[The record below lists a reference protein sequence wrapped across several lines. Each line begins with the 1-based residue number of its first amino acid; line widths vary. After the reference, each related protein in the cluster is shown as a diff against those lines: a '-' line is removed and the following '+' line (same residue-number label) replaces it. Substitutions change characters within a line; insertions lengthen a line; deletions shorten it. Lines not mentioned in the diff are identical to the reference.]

1 MSALPRRAALRRRLA
16 ALVAGLALL
25 ALPATLLVPAAG
37 AKPGHQRIV
46 ALTPFAANTL
56 AKLGVTPIAVGQTL
70 GGRERLSPNLAGVP
84 ILKLSHPNGPNLE
97 QLTALRPS
105 LVLSSKT
112 WAKGN
117 LAIEGLGI
125 KVEVRDPHSISG
137 ALADTYK
144 IGETVGRKHYAREL
158 LKRMRARI
166 AAAESGIGRH
176 LKVML
181 ILGVGRAP
189 FTFLP
194 NSWGGSIVEAAGG
207 ELLTGGASSRS
218 GFERISDEVVIAENP
233 DVIIA
238 VPHADPEDI
247 PALTRYLKNDP
258 AWSSTKA
265 AKSGRVYV
273 SVDNSLLQAGTDI
286 ARTITRV
293 RENYLHN

>member
-1 MSALPRRAALRRRLA
+1 VNRRRLS
-16 ALVAGLALL
+16 ALLTGFALL
-25 ALPATLLVPAAG
+25 ALLVALPAPAAG
-37 AKPGHQRIV
+37 AQKRQRIV

-56 AKLGVTPIAVGQTL
+56 ARLGVTPVAVGQTL
-70 GGRERLSPNLAGVP
+70 GGRERLSPKLRHVP
-84 ILKLSHPNGPNLE
+84 ILQLSHPLGPNLE

-117 LAIEGLGI
+117 QAMEGLGI
-125 KVEVRDPHSISG
+125 RVETRDPRSISG

-166 AAAESGIGRH
+166 AGAESGVRRH
-176 LKVML
+176 PKVML
-181 ILGVGRAP
+181 VLGVGHAP
-189 FTFLP
+189 FVFLP
-194 NSWGGSIVEAAGG
+194 NSWGGSIVRAAGG
-207 ELLTGGASSRS
+207 ELATGGATSGS
-218 GFERISDEVVIAENP
+218 GFQRISDEVVVAENP

-265 AKSGRVYV
+265 AKTGHLYV

-293 RENYLHN
+293 RESYLHN

>member
-1 MSALPRRAALRRRLA
+1 MNRRRSSALLA
-16 ALVAGLALL
+16 GFALL
-25 ALPATLLVPAAG
+25 ALLVAFLSPAAG
-37 AKPGHQRIV
+37 AQKRQRIV

-56 AKLGVTPIAVGQTL
+56 AKLGVTPVAVGQTL
-70 GGRERLSPNLAGVP
+70 GGRERLSPKLRGVP
-84 ILKLSHPNGPNLE
+84 VLKLSHPMGPNLE
-97 QLTALRPS
+97 QLTSLRPT
-105 LVLSSKT
+105 LVLSSQT

-117 LAIEGLGI
+117 QAMEGLGI
-125 KVEVRDPHSISG
+125 RVESRDPRSISG

-158 LKRMRARI
+158 LKRMRKRI
-166 AAAESGIGRH
+166 AGAESGVRRH
-176 LKVML
+176 PKVML
-181 ILGVGRAP
+181 ILGVGHAP
-189 FTFLP
+189 FVFLP
-194 NSWGGSIVEAAGG
+194 NSWGGSIVRAAGG
-207 ELLTGGASSRS
+207 ELATGGASSRS
-218 GFERISDEVVIAENP
+218 GFQRISDEVVVAENP

-265 AKSGRVYV
+265 AKSGRLYV

-293 RENYLHN
+293 RESYLHN

>member
-1 MSALPRRAALRRRLA
+1 MSRARLSTLAVGLAVVAL
-16 ALVAGLALL
+16 LVALL
-25 ALPATLLVPAAG
+25 APVGAG
-37 AKPGHQRIV
+37 AEKRRQRIV

-70 GGRERLSPNLAGVP
+70 GGRERLSPKVSHVP
-84 ILKLSHPNGPNLE
+84 ILKLSHPMGPNLE

-117 LAIEGLGI
+117 QAMEQLGI
-125 KVEVRDPHSISG
+125 RVESRDPRSISG

-144 IGETVGRKHYAREL
+144 IGEAVGRKHAAREL
-158 LKRMRARI
+158 LKRMRTRI
-166 AAAESGIGRH
+166 AAAGSGVRRH
-176 LKVML
+176 PKVML
-181 ILGVGRAP
+181 ILGVGHAP

-194 NSWGGSIVEAAGG
+194 NSWGGSLIRAAGG
-207 ELLTGGASSRS
+207 ELVTGGASSRS
-218 GFERISDEVVIAENP
+218 GFERISDEVVVAENP
-233 DVIIA
+233 DIIIA

-247 PALTRYLKNDP
+247 PALVRYLKDDP

-265 AKSGRVYV
+265 AKKGRVYV
-273 SVDNSLLQAGTDI
+273 SIDNSLLQAGTDI
-286 ARTITRV
+286 ARTITKL

>member
-1 MSALPRRAALRRRLA
+1 MSRARLSTLAVGLAVVALT
-16 ALVAGLALL
+16 VALL
-25 ALPATLLVPAAG
+25 APVGAG
-37 AKPGHQRIV
+37 AEKRRQRIV

-70 GGRERLSPNLAGVP
+70 GGRERLSPKVSHVP
-84 ILKLSHPNGPNLE
+84 ILKLSHPMGPNLE

-117 LAIEGLGI
+117 VAMEQLGI
-125 KVEVRDPHSISG
+125 RVETRDPRSISG

-144 IGETVGRKHYAREL
+144 IGEAVGRKHAAREL
-158 LKRMRARI
+158 LKRMRTRI
-166 AAAESGIGRH
+166 AAAGSGVRRH
-176 LKVML
+176 PKVML
-181 ILGVGRAP
+181 ILGVGHAP

-194 NSWGGSIVEAAGG
+194 NSWGGSLIRAAGG
-207 ELLTGGASSRS
+207 ELVTGGASSRS
-218 GFERISDEVVIAENP
+218 GFERISDEVVVAENP
-233 DVIIA
+233 DIIIA

-247 PALTRYLKNDP
+247 PALVRYLKDDP

-265 AKSGRVYV
+265 AKKGRVYV
-273 SVDNSLLQAGTDI
+273 SIDNSLLQAGTDI
-286 ARTITRV
+286 ARTITKL

>member
-1 MSALPRRAALRRRLA
+1 VSLRRRLS
-16 ALVAGLALL
+16 ALVVGFALL
-25 ALPATLLVPAAG
+25 ALLVAFLSPAAG
-37 AKPGHQRIV
+37 AQKREHRIV

-56 AKLGVTPIAVGQTL
+56 ARLGVTPIAVGQTL
-70 GGRERLSPNLAGVP
+70 GGRERLSPKLLHVP
-84 ILKLSHPNGPNLE
+84 ILKLSHPMGPNLE

-117 LAIEGLGI
+117 QAMEQLGI
-125 KVEVRDPHSISG
+125 RVESRDPRSISG

-158 LKRMRARI
+158 LKRMRQRI
-166 AAAESGIGRH
+166 AGAESGVTRH
-176 LKVML
+176 PKVML
-181 ILGVGRAP
+181 ILGVGHAP
-189 FTFLP
+189 FVFLP
-194 NSWGGSIVEAAGG
+194 NSWGGSIIEAAGG
-207 ELLTGGASSRS
+207 ELATGGASSSS
-218 GFERISDEVVIAENP
+218 GFERISDEVVLAENP

-265 AKSGRVYV
+265 AKSGHIYV

>member
-1 MSALPRRAALRRRLA
+1 VNRRRSSALLA
-16 ALVAGLALL
+16 GFALL
-25 ALPATLLVPAAG
+25 ALLVAFLSPAAG
-37 AKPGHQRIV
+37 AQKRQRIV

-56 AKLGVTPIAVGQTL
+56 AKLGVTPVAVGQTL
-70 GGRERLSPNLAGVP
+70 GGRERLSPKLRGVP
-84 ILKLSHPNGPNLE
+84 VLKLSHPMGPNLE
-97 QLTALRPS
+97 QLTSLRPT
-105 LVLSSKT
+105 LVLSSQT

-117 LAIEGLGI
+117 QAMEGLGI
-125 KVEVRDPHSISG
+125 RVESRDPRSISG

-158 LKRMRARI
+158 LKRMRKRI
-166 AAAESGIGRH
+166 AGAESGVRRH
-176 LKVML
+176 PKVML
-181 ILGVGRAP
+181 ILGVGHAP
-189 FTFLP
+189 FVFLP
-194 NSWGGSIVEAAGG
+194 NSWGGSIVRAAGG
-207 ELLTGGASSRS
+207 ELATGGASSRS
-218 GFERISDEVVIAENP
+218 GFQRISDEVVVAENP

-265 AKSGRVYV
+265 AKSGRLYV

-293 RENYLHN
+293 RESYLHN

>member
-1 MSALPRRAALRRRLA
+1 VSRPLA
-16 ALVAGLALL
+16 ALATGFALL
-25 ALPATLLVPAAG
+25 ALLVVFLSPAASAQKRG
-37 AKPGHQRIV
+37 QRVV

-56 AKLGVTPIAVGQTL
+56 ARLGVTPIAVGQTL
-70 GGRERLSPNLAGVP
+70 GGRERLSPKLRDVP
-84 ILKLSHPNGPNLE
+84 ILRLSHPIGPNLE
-97 QLTALRPS
+97 QLTSLRPS

-117 LAIEGLGI
+117 LAMEGLGI
-125 KVEVRDPHSISG
+125 RVESRDPRSISG

-144 IGETVGRKHYAREL
+144 IGEAVGRKHYAREL

-166 AAAESGIGRH
+166 AGAESGVRRH
-176 LKVML
+176 PKVML
-181 ILGVGRAP
+181 VLGVGHAP
-189 FTFLP
+189 FVFLP
-194 NSWGGSIVEAAGG
+194 NSWGGSIIAAAGG
-207 ELLTGGASSRS
+207 ELATGGASSSS
-218 GFERISDEVVIAENP
+218 GFQRISDEVLIAENP

-247 PALTRYLKNDP
+247 PALTRYLKHDP

-265 AKSGRVYV
+265 AKTGHLYV

-293 RENYLHN
+293 RESYLHN

>member
-1 MSALPRRAALRRRLA
+1 VTRQRFA
-16 ALVAGLALL
+16 ALVAATAALI
-25 ALPATLLVPAAG
+25 LLVGALTPAG
-37 AKPGHQRIV
+37 AAPRKPRRIV

-56 AKLGVTPIAVGQTL
+56 ARLGVTPVAVGQTL
-70 GGRERLSPNLAGVP
+70 GGRDRLSPKLSHVP
-84 ILKLSHPNGPNLE
+84 ILQLSHPLGPNLE
-97 QLTALRPS
+97 QLAQLRPS
-105 LVLSSKT
+105 LVLSSTT

-117 LAIEGLGI
+117 QAMEGLGMR
-125 KVEVRDPHSISG
+125 VETRDPRSIKG

-144 IGETVGRKHYAREL
+144 IGEAVGRKHYAREL

-166 AAAESGIGRH
+166 AAATSGIRKH
-176 LKVML
+176 PRVMV
-181 ILGVGRAP
+181 ILGVGHAP

-194 NSWGGSIVEAAGG
+194 NSWGGDLVRAAGG
-207 ELLTGGASSRS
+207 ELLTGGADSRS
-218 GFERISDEVVIAENP
+218 GFERISDEVVLAENP
-233 DVIIA
+233 EVIIA

-258 AWSSTKA
+258 AWASTKA

-293 RENYLHN
+293 RESYLRN

>member
-1 MSALPRRAALRRRLA
+1 VNRRRLS
-16 ALVAGLALL
+16 ALLTGFALL
-25 ALPATLLVPAAG
+25 ALLVALLAPAAG
-37 AKPGHQRIV
+37 AQKRGQRIV

-70 GGRERLSPNLAGVP
+70 GGRERLSPKLHSVP
-84 ILKLSHPNGPNLE
+84 ILKLSHPMGPNLE
-97 QLTALRPS
+97 QLTSLRPS
-105 LVLSSKT
+105 LVLSSQT

-117 LAIEGLGI
+117 LAMEGLGI
-125 KVEVRDPHSISG
+125 RVETRDPRSIAG

-166 AAAESGIGRH
+166 AGAESGATRH
-176 LKVML
+176 PKVML
-181 ILGVGRAP
+181 ILGVGHAP
-189 FTFLP
+189 FVFLP
-194 NSWGGSIVEAAGG
+194 NSWGGSIVAAAGG
-207 ELLTGGASSRS
+207 ELATGGASSSS
-218 GFERISDEVVIAENP
+218 GFQRISDEVVVAENP

-238 VPHADPEDI
+238 VPHADPEDV

-265 AKSGRVYV
+265 AKNGHLYV

-293 RENYLHN
+293 RESYLHN

>member
-1 MSALPRRAALRRRLA
+1 VTRRRLG
-16 ALVAGLALL
+16 ALTAGLAAL
-25 ALPATLLVPAAG
+25 ALLVALLGPTAAG
-37 AKPGHQRIV
+37 ARKGQRIV

-70 GGRERLSPNLAGVP
+70 GGRERLSPKVSHAP
-84 ILKLSHPNGPNLE
+84 ILQLSHPMGPNLE
-97 QLTALRPS
+97 QLTALRPT

-117 LAIEGLGI
+117 QAMEELGI
-125 KVEVRDPHSISG
+125 RVETRDPQSISG

-144 IGETVGRKHYAREL
+144 IGEVVHRKHAAREL
-158 LKRMRARI
+158 LKRMRTRI
-166 AAAESGIGRH
+166 AGAESGIRRH
-176 LKVML
+176 PKVML

-189 FTFLP
+189 FTFLG
-194 NSWGGSIVEAAGG
+194 NSWGGSLIRAAGG
-207 ELLTGGASSRS
+207 ELVTGGASSRS
-218 GFERISDEVVIAENP
+218 GFERISDEVVVAENP

-265 AKSGRVYV
+265 ARTGHLYV

-286 ARTITRV
+286 ARTIAGI

>member
-1 MSALPRRAALRRRLA
+1 MNRRRLS
-16 ALVAGLALL
+16 ALLTGFALL
-25 ALPATLLVPAAG
+25 ALLVALPAPAAG
-37 AKPGHQRIV
+37 AQKRQRIV

-56 AKLGVTPIAVGQTL
+56 ARLGVTPVAVGQTL
-70 GGRERLSPNLAGVP
+70 GGRERLSPKLRHVP
-84 ILKLSHPNGPNLE
+84 ILQLSHPLGPNLE

-117 LAIEGLGI
+117 QAMEGLGI
-125 KVEVRDPHSISG
+125 RVETRDPRSISG

-166 AAAESGIGRH
+166 AGAESGVRRH
-176 LKVML
+176 PKVML
-181 ILGVGRAP
+181 VLGVGHAP
-189 FTFLP
+189 FVFLP
-194 NSWGGSIVEAAGG
+194 NSWGGSIVRAAGG
-207 ELLTGGASSRS
+207 ELATGGATSGS
-218 GFERISDEVVIAENP
+218 GFQRISDEVVVAENP

-265 AKSGRVYV
+265 AKTGHLYV

-293 RENYLHN
+293 RESYLHN

>member
-1 MSALPRRAALRRRLA
+1 VSRARLSTLAVGLAVVALL
-16 ALVAGLALL
+16 LALL
-25 ALPATLLVPAAG
+25 APVGAG
-37 AKPGHQRIV
+37 AEKRRQRIV

-70 GGRERLSPNLAGVP
+70 GGRERLSPKVSHVP
-84 ILKLSHPNGPNLE
+84 ILQLSHPMGPNLE

-105 LVLSSKT
+105 LVLSSNT

-117 LAIEGLGI
+117 AAMEQLGI
-125 KVEVRDPHSISG
+125 RVETRDPRSISG

-144 IGETVGRKHYAREL
+144 IGEAVGRKHTAREL
-158 LKRMRARI
+158 LKRMRTRI
-166 AAAESGIGRH
+166 AAAESGVRRH
-176 LKVML
+176 PMVML
-181 ILGVGRAP
+181 ILGVGHAP

-194 NSWGGSIVEAAGG
+194 NSWGGSLIRAAGG
-207 ELLTGGASSRS
+207 ELVTGGASSRS
-218 GFERISDEVVIAENP
+218 GFERISDEVVVAENP
-233 DVIIA
+233 DIIIA

-286 ARTITRV
+286 ARTITKL

>member
-1 MSALPRRAALRRRLA
+1 VTRRRLT
-16 ALVAGLALL
+16 ALTAGLAALALLVALL
-25 ALPATLLVPAAG
+25 APVGAG
-37 AKPGHQRIV
+37 AEKRQRRIV

-70 GGRERLSPNLAGVP
+70 GGRERLSPKVSHVP
-84 ILKLSHPNGPNLE
+84 ILKLSHPMGPNLE
-97 QLTALRPS
+97 QLTTLRPS

-117 LAIEGLGI
+117 SAMESLGI
-125 KVEVRDPHSISG
+125 RVETRDPRSISG

-144 IGETVGRKHYAREL
+144 IGEAVGRRHAAREL
-158 LKRMRARI
+158 LKRMRTRI
-166 AAAESGIGRH
+166 AAAESGVRRH
-176 LKVML
+176 PKVML

-194 NSWGGSIVEAAGG
+194 NSWGGSLIRAAGG
-207 ELLTGGASSRS
+207 ELVTGGASSRS
-218 GFERISDEVVIAENP
+218 GFERISDEVVVAENP
-233 DVIIA
+233 DIIIA

-247 PALTRYLKNDP
+247 PALTRYLKDDP
-258 AWSSTKA
+258 AWASTRA
-265 AKSGRVYV
+265 AKSGRLYV

-286 ARTITRV
+286 ARTITKL

>member
-1 MSALPRRAALRRRLA
+1 VNRRRVSALAAGCA
-16 ALVAGLALL
+16 ALALL
-25 ALPATLLVPAAG
+25 VAFLAPAAG
-37 AKPGHQRIV
+37 AQKRQRIV

-70 GGRERLSPNLAGVP
+70 GGRERLSPKLKSVP
-84 ILKLSHPNGPNLE
+84 ILKLSHPIGPNLE

-105 LVLSSKT
+105 LVLSSQT

-117 LAIEGLGI
+117 LAMEALGI
-125 KVEVRDPHSISG
+125 RVETRDPRSISG

-144 IGETVGRKHYAREL
+144 IGETVGRKHAAREL
-158 LKRMRARI
+158 LKRMRTRI
-166 AAAESGIGRH
+166 AAAGSGVRRH
-176 LKVML
+176 PKVML
-181 ILGVGRAP
+181 ILGVGHAP
-189 FTFLP
+189 FVFLP
-194 NSWGGSIVEAAGG
+194 NSWGGSIVTAAGG
-207 ELLTGGASSRS
+207 ELATGGASSGS
-218 GFERISDEVVIAENP
+218 GFQRISDEVVVAENP

-265 AKSGRVYV
+265 AKTGHLYV

-293 RENYLHN
+293 RESYLHN

>member
-1 MSALPRRAALRRRLA
+1 VSRRRVP
-16 ALVAGLALL
+16 ALLVGLALL
-25 ALPATLLVPAAG
+25 ALLVAFLSPAA
-37 AKPGHQRIV
+37 AAEKRHRRIV

-70 GGRERLSPNLAGVP
+70 GGRERLSPKLRGVP
-84 ILKLSHPNGPNLE
+84 VLKLSHPMGPNLE
-97 QLTALRPS
+97 QLTALRPG

-117 LAIEGLGI
+117 QAMEQLGI
-125 KVEVRDPHSISG
+125 RVETRDPRSISG

-144 IGETVGRKHYAREL
+144 IGEAVGRKHYAREV
-158 LKRMRARI
+158 LKRMRKRI
-166 AAAESGIGRH
+166 AAAESGIRRH
-176 LKVML
+176 PKVMV
-181 ILGVGRAP
+181 ILGVGHAP
-189 FTFLP
+189 FVFLP
-194 NSWGGSIVEAAGG
+194 NSWGGSIVRAAGG
-207 ELLTGGASSRS
+207 ELATGGATSRS
-218 GFERISDEVVIAENP
+218 GFQRISDEVVVAEDP

-258 AWSSTKA
+258 AWSQTKA
-265 AKSGRVYV
+265 AKHGRLYV

-293 RENYLHN
+293 RESYLRN

>member
-1 MSALPRRAALRRRLA
+1 MSRARLSTLAVGLAVVALT
-16 ALVAGLALL
+16 VALL
-25 ALPATLLVPAAG
+25 APVGAG
-37 AKPGHQRIV
+37 AEKRRQRIV

-70 GGRERLSPNLAGVP
+70 GGRERLSPKVSHVP
-84 ILKLSHPNGPNLE
+84 ILKLSHPMGPNLE

-117 LAIEGLGI
+117 VAMEQLGI
-125 KVEVRDPHSISG
+125 RVETRDPRSISG

-144 IGETVGRKHYAREL
+144 IGEAVGRKHAAREL
-158 LKRMRARI
+158 LKRMRTRI
-166 AAAESGIGRH
+166 AAAGSGVRRH
-176 LKVML
+176 PKVML
-181 ILGVGRAP
+181 ILGVGHAP

-194 NSWGGSIVEAAGG
+194 NSWGGSLIRAAGG
-207 ELLTGGASSRS
+207 ELVTGGASSRS
-218 GFERISDEVVIAENP
+218 GFERISDEVVVAENP
-233 DVIIA
+233 DIIIA

-265 AKSGRVYV
+265 AKNGRLYV

-286 ARTITRV
+286 ARTITKI